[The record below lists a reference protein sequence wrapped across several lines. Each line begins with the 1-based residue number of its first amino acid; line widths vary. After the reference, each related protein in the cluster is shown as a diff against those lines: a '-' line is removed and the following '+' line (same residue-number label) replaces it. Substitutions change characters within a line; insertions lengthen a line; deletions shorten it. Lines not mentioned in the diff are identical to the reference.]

1 MNGTLI
7 PRFLVIF
14 VLFMTGCGS
23 TASETKHASSLSND
37 LIDAAIERYIRTH
50 SKVIVQSLQA
60 MEAKR
65 KAEQRVCQ
73 KTSSLPKQR
82 ELICDSASPVSD
94 NPKGEITRG
103 KFYDYRCGYC
113 KQAVSAVMELQ
124 KQDPRI
130 RVVYKDFPILG
141 EPSVLAAKATFASQ
155 AQGKHQTFDEALLTS
170 HGGMTKEEILKIAV
184 SVGLNTK
191 RFEAEM
197 ANPKW

>member
-1 MNGTLI
+1 
-7 PRFLVIF
+7 
-14 VLFMTGCGS
+14 
-23 TASETKHASSLSND
+23 
-37 LIDAAIERYIRTH
+37 
-50 SKVIVQSLQA
+50 
-60 MEAKR
+60 
-65 KAEQRVCQ
+65 
-73 KTSSLPKQR
+73 
-82 ELICDSASPVSD
+82 
-94 NPKGEITRG
+94 
-103 KFYDYRCGYC
+103 
-113 KQAVSAVMELQ
+113 MELQ

-170 HGGMTKEEILKIAV
+170 HGGMTKEEILKIAE

>member
-23 TASETKHASSLSND
+23 TTSETKHASSLSND

-73 KTSSLPKQR
+73 KN
-82 ELICDSASPVSD
+82 A
-94 NPKGEITRG
+94 
-103 KFYDYRCGYC
+103 
-113 KQAVSAVMELQ
+113 
-124 KQDPRI
+124 
-130 RVVYKDFPILG
+130 
-141 EPSVLAAKATFASQ
+141 LAAQ
-155 AQGKHQTFDEALLTS
+155 AEGIDLRF
-170 HGGMTKEEILKIAV
+170 
-184 SVGLNTK
+184 SVTGQRQSEGRDHAGQVL
-191 RFEAEM
+191 
-197 ANPKW
+197 